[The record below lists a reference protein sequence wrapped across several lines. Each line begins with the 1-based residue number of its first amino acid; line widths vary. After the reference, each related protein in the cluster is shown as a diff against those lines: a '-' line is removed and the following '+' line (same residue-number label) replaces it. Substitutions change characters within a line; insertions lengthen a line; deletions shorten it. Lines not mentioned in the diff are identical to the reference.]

1 MCWGGVSA
9 GAGGDDIVGVIG
21 HRHGLRHPD
30 AVADMH
36 GADVGSQQDG
46 LQLYCSRCRAMSAS
60 TQDLLDAESV
70 TGSSSPAGG
79 QRVCVPG

>member
-1 MCWGGVSA
+1 MQGSPPCRGSSV

-21 HRHGLRHPD
+21 RRHGLRHPD

-46 LQLYCSRCRAMSAS
+46 LQVVLLALLGDER
-60 TQDLLDAESV
+60 LDA
-70 TGSSSPAGG
+70 GPAG
-79 QRVCVPG
+79 C

>member
-1 MCWGGVSA
+1 MSEPDVPGSPPCVGGVSA

-46 LQLYCSRCRAMSAS
+46 LPVVLLALLGDER
-60 TQDLLDAESV
+60 LDA
-70 TGSSSPAGG
+70 GPAG
-79 QRVCVPG
+79 C

>member
-1 MCWGGVSA
+1 MLGGVSA

-46 LQLYCSRCRAMSAS
+46 LPVVLLA
-60 TQDLLDAESV
+60 LLDDERLDA
-70 TGSSSPAGG
+70 GPAG
-79 QRVCVPG
+79 C

>member
-1 MCWGGVSA
+1 MQGSPPCVGGVSA

-21 HRHGLRHPD
+21 RHGLRHPD

-46 LQLYCSRCRAMSAS
+46 LPVVLLALPGDER
-60 TQDLLDAESV
+60 LDA
-70 TGSSSPAGG
+70 GPAG
-79 QRVCVPG
+79 C

>member
-46 LQLYCSRCRAMSAS
+46 LPVVLLTLLGDER
-60 TQDLLDAESV
+60 LDA
-70 TGSSSPAGG
+70 GPAG
-79 QRVCVPG
+79 C